1 MFGRLLMLAWLVPR
15 PRRRQPRGRSGRT
28 ARWGGGAVVALLLA
42 VPATAIIA
50 AAGSVA
56 TSAAD
61 LRYQCDS
68 AVGPDPSGGVAEPP
82 PLTAATPPGR
92 AAVPS
97 TNPYA
102 ALTVPPGSGSMSAW
116 ERSCVAAMRTAPYQ
130 EQPWGY
136 GNSGIAAGCARELA
150 LARVDGAGEAGAL
163 VRSVIYGAS
172 LAVSSGRCAEVAV
185 GIGAD
190 GAVCGQPESG
200 GAVVLP
206 DSIAAQSG
214 CGQRVHRSAVSAG
227 DLVFWDFRGNSP
239 ARAGVAVGPGQ
250 LVTVEPG
257 SGLAVRQE
265 LPSGADV
272 RVKRVLS
279 GVA

>member
-15 PRRRQPRGRSGRT
+15 PRRRDRPKRK
-28 ARWGGGAVVALLLA
+28 AWWGGGAVVAVLLA
-42 VPATAIIA
+42 LPAVALVVA
-50 AAGSVA
+50 VGPVA

-68 AVGPDPSGGVAEPP
+68 AVGPDPSGGAAEPP
-82 PLTAATPPGR
+82 PLTAVTSPGR

-102 ALTVPPGSGSMSAW
+102 ELTIPPEPGSMSAW
-116 ERSCVAAMRTAPYQ
+116 ERSCVAALRTAPYQ

-136 GNSGIAAGCARELA
+136 GNSGRAAGCARELA
-150 LARVDGAGEAGAL
+150 LARVDGAGDAGGL

-172 LAVSSGRCAEVAV
+172 LAAAAGRCAEVAAEA
-185 GIGAD
+185 GA
-190 GAVCGQPESG
+190 GSAVCGRPESG
-200 GAVVLP
+200 GAVLLP
-206 DSIAAQSG
+206 ESIAAQSG
-214 CGQRVHRSAVSAG
+214 CGQRVHRSAVSPG
-227 DLVFWDFRGNSP
+227 DLVFWDFQGNAP

-250 LVTVEPG
+250 LVTVEPE
-257 SGLAVRQE
+257 SGRAVWRE

-279 GVA
+279 GAG

>member
-1 MFGRLLMLAWLVPR
+1 MFGRLMMLAWLVPR
-15 PRRRQPRGRSGRT
+15 PRRRRDRSGGGSG
-28 ARWGGGAVVALLLA
+28 ARWGGGAVAVLLLA
-42 VPATAIIA
+42 VPAVAIIA

-68 AVGPDPSGGVAEPP
+68 AVGPDPSGSGAEPP
-82 PLTAATPPGR
+82 PLTAAPPP
-92 AAVPS
+92 AATPS

-102 ALTVPPGSGSMSAW
+102 ALTVPPDAGSLSAW

-136 GNSGIAAGCARELA
+136 GNTGVAAGCARELA
-150 LARVDGAGEAGAL
+150 LARRDAVAEAGAF
-163 VRSVIYGAS
+163 VRSVTYGAS
-172 LAVSSGRCAEVAV
+172 LAVASGRCAEVPVEPAA
-185 GIGAD
+185 GS
-190 GAVCGQPESG
+190 AVCGRPDAG
-200 GAVVLP
+200 GAVLLP
-206 DSIAAQSG
+206 ESIAAQSG

-227 DLVFWDFRGNSP
+227 DLVFWDFRGNAP
-239 ARAGVAVGPGQ
+239 GRAGVAVGPGQ

-257 SGLAVRQE
+257 TGLAVWQE

-279 GVA
+279 GAV